1 MAAEQPTILATSGGL
16 RRGERTMLAFGPL
29 LHYAIELARPAGKP
43 RLCYIGTASG
53 DDPWWSAQIHEA
65 ATEAKVELT
74 VLNLFPMP
82 PTSDLA
88 GMLGEHDAVWVGGG
102 SCANLLALWRLHGL
116 DAALWRAWQAGVV
129 MAGVSA
135 GSLCWHVGGT
145 TDSFRPE
152 LDVLA
157 NGLGFLPYA
166 NGVHYDSEVRRRP
179 LLQSLVAAG
188 TLPEA
193 YATDDGVGL
202 HYVGD
207 RLVEAVSEIPDKS
220 AYHVVRDGDA
230 VTEERIEARLL
241 DR

>member
-16 RRGERTMLAFGPL
+16 RRGERAMLAFGPL

-207 RLVEAVSEIPDKS
+207 RLVEAVSEIPDKG

-241 DR
+241 DS

>member
-16 RRGERTMLAFGPL
+16 RRGERTMFAFGPL
-29 LHYAIELARPAGKP
+29 LRHAIELARPAGRP
-43 RLCYIGTASG
+43 RLCYIGTALG
-53 DDPWWSAQIHEA
+53 DDRWWNAQFHEA
-65 ATEAKVELT
+65 AAAADVELS

-88 GMLGEHDAVWVGGG
+88 GMLLGHDAVWVGGG

-116 DAALWRAWQAGVV
+116 DAALWKAWQAGVV
-129 MAGVSA
+129 LAGVSA

-166 NGVHYDSEVRRRP
+166 NGVHYDSEARRRP
-179 LLQSLVAAG
+179 LLHSLVAAG

-207 RLVEAVSEIPDKS
+207 RLVEAVSEIPDKG
-220 AYHVVRDGDA
+220 AYHVMRDGDG
-230 VTEERIEARLL
+230 VLEERIEARLL
-241 DR
+241 ER